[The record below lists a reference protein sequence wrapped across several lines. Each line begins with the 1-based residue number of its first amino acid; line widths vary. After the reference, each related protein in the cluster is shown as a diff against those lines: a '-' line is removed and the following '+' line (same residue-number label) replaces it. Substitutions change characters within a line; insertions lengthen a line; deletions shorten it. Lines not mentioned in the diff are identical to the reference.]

1 MEREDARD
9 ILKWMLG
16 QVRRAEHH
24 KKELLERLERIN
36 EDRKNPI
43 KSPGYDPMPRSA
55 GVGDGAAS
63 ILFKLSEIEERIF
76 EQRDEIDK
84 AIVQVMDII
93 DFIPQ
98 GEIAR
103 RIFELRHLDGLNMG
117 ETADAIP
124 MSKSRCYDIYNE
136 TIDKLLDF
144 PKIALMVEENEADYI
159 DWYITTEEKRRKA
172 EKSSGGSKNQNGGG
186 NPRSKFRKKKRK
198 K

>member
-16 QVRRAEHH
+16 QVKRAEYH

-36 EDRKNPI
+36 ADRENPL
-43 KSPGYDPMPRSA
+43 KSSGYDPMPRTMS
-55 GVGDGAAS
+55 VGDGAAS

-76 EQRDEIDK
+76 EQRDEIDN
-84 AIVQVMDII
+84 AIVKVMDII

-144 PKIALMVEENEADYI
+144 PKIAIMVKENEADYI

>member
-16 QVRRAEHH
+16 QVKRAEYH
-24 KKELLERLERIN
+24 KKELLKRLERIN
-36 EDRKNPI
+36 ADRENPL
-43 KSPGYDPMPRSA
+43 KSSGYDPMPRTMS
-55 GVGDGAAS
+55 VGDGAAS

-76 EQRDEIDK
+76 EQRDEIDN
-84 AIVQVMDII
+84 AIVKVMDII

-144 PKIALMVEENEADYI
+144 PKISLMVEENEADYL
-159 DWYITTEEKRRKA
+159 DWYISREEKRLKA
-172 EKSSGGSKNQNGGG
+172 ERSSGGSKNQNGGS
-186 NPRSKFRKKKRK
+186 NPRIKSRKKKRK

>member
-1 MEREDARD
+1 
-9 ILKWMLG
+9 
-16 QVRRAEHH
+16 
-24 KKELLERLERIN
+24 
-36 EDRKNPI
+36 
-43 KSPGYDPMPRSA
+43 MPRSA

-84 AIVQVMDII
+84 SIVQVMDII

-172 EKSSGGSKNQNGGG
+172 EKSSGGSKI
-186 NPRSKFRKKKRK
+186 
-198 K
+198 